1 MVTPYAAF
9 LALCL
14 QATDWSSVYIN
25 YYGDRWE
32 DYGNLQTR
40 YAKELHHTLDGNE
53 ELILIAQHEAA
64 KIMLGLSGPQLI
76 QRLKACRKKVFG
88 EDFELGQLP
97 QASAD

>member
-14 QATDWSSVYIN
+14 QAADWGSVYIN

-32 DYGNLQTR
+32 DYGNLQSR

-53 ELILIAQHEAA
+53 ELILVAQHEAM
-64 KIMLGLSGPQLI
+64 KTLIGLSGLQII
-76 QRLKACRKKVFG
+76 QRLKACPKKVFN
-88 EDFELGQLP
+88 EDFEFGKVP
-97 QASAD
+97 QATAD